1 MSRRKQV
8 RTWGPVAVLACLT
21 SVFYDEPSSEPLP
34 GFSALDAERPTR
46 PPRMSAPPGAAPG
59 AAAPGAR
66 ARLAA
71 TERPMEEAYVT
82 LDHVLLP
89 RLFFHELSDIFDGH
103 WSQDSVLP
111 KSLEHSGAKH
121 LNLWTEEGLKQL
133 TFGMDMKIPW
143 HHVETVE
150 SWSGAGR
157 VRGAGEASSRF
168 AVSSSE
174 MMINC
179 TVRSLRSTNHS
190 RLLEMSFE
198 MEGPVLQRLRPKLL
212 LQMEPH
218 RDGLE
223 VWVGGLLEWKVHCHF
238 LIRRPMEHGFLLG
251 LGRLSR
257 AILEELR
264 TEADQKVRRKNVNTV
279 VAVEGHPF
287 LFRALGPRFG
297 PVFGGM
303 LHATSR

>member
-8 RTWGPVAVLACLT
+8 RSWVPVAVLACLT

-46 PPRMSAPPGAAPG
+46 PPRRSPPGAA
-59 AAAPGAR
+59 AR
-66 ARLAA
+66 ARQAPAL
-71 TERPMEEAYVT
+71 TERPRDEAYVT

-103 WSQDSVLP
+103 WSQHSVLP
-111 KSLEHSGAKH
+111 RSLEHSGAKH

-150 SWSGAGR
+150 SWS
-157 VRGAGEASSRF
+157 AGEASSRF

-179 TVRSLRSTNHS
+179 TVKSLRSTNHS

-212 LQMEPH
+212 LQMEAH

-264 TEADQKVRRKNVNTV
+264 TQADQKVRRNANT
-279 VAVEGHPF
+279 AVLAEGHPF
-287 LFRALGPRFG
+287 LFRAQGPPFG
-297 PVFGGM
+297 PFFGRM
-303 LHATSR
+303 LHAASR